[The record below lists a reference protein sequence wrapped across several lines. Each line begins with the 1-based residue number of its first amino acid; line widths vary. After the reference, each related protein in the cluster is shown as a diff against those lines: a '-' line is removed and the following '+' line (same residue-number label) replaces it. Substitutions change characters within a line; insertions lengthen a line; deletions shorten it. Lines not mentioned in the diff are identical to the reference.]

1 MTKIQKIAQK
11 KQIKIQKNNDK
22 NSNFDKDFKNFVA
35 RTYQQNSQNNDI
47 KFNIAS

>member
-1 MTKIQKIAQK
+1 
-11 KQIKIQKNNDK
+11 
-22 NSNFDKDFKNFVA
+22 DFKNFVA

>member
-1 MTKIQKIAQK
+1 FIFPNGNFIFPPT
-11 KQIKIQKNNDK
+11 KNNDK

>member
-1 MTKIQKIAQK
+1 
-11 KQIKIQKNNDK
+11 
-22 NSNFDKDFKNFVA
+22 NFDKDFKNFVA